1 MRITPHPDT
10 QALHAHAARRD
21 AAKRRAEVMR
31 RAAIDELGSTL
42 LRTLGRAWRHAT
54 RWLRQRAAPTTHHHP
69 TKA

>member
-1 MRITPHPDT
+1 MNTFHHDET

-21 AAKRRAEVMR
+21 AAKRRAEVLR
-31 RAAIDELGSTL
+31 RAAIDELGSAL

-54 RWLRQRAAPTTHHHP
+54 RWLRQRAAPTTRHHP